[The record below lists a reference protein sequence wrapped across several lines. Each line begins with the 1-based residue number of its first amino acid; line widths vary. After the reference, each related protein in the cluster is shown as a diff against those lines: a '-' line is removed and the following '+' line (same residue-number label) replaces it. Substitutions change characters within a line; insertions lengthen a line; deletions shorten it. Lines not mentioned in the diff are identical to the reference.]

1 MNFAEWKDIVAM
13 LFDEILSYLAHNSPS
28 CTMLPTTGLIFHGVN
43 YVVCVDKVC
52 HILKAG
58 NLAINNYFDPL
69 SKPHKFPIEYL
80 LPNIDSTI
88 VPQAQIHTRLLQ

>member
-1 MNFAEWKDIVAM
+1 MERKDIVAV

-28 CTMLPTTGLIFHGVN
+28 CTMLSTTGLMFHGVN
-43 YVVCVDKVC
+43 HVVCVDKVC

-58 NLAINNYFDPL
+58 NLAINYFGPL
-69 SKPHKFPIEYL
+69 SKPHKFPIECL
-80 LPNIDSTI
+80 LPNIDSTV